1 MEDSL
6 KGRKKQLRPMLIE
19 RLQLQHERRVMEA
32 QMSAITEVH
41 LQILK
46 DLLALSTSSYTE
58 VRCKCQS
65 LLSDALFAF
74 RHSNRLLL
82 PLLLDKLQHKD
93 SVSHEQLKGSLYILQ
108 SEKCLYLSHCY
119 WDTIS
124 LIWPAIV
131 QADHSEKSSI
141 STLMSNL
148 VKRIMEKFNSP
159 AIQWIVPTAIVDM
172 GVTIASG
179 AGVSLSENELSDGAA
194 HLKERNKQ
202 TDQMYENLVA
212 QLMSLAESDKLHW
225 RFTEFA
231 VHFLVPLIRHD
242 RLLPTAAVGFFVHS
256 LNHETLAVRK
266 VCNYYSR
273 TSLFFRC
280 RQAHNAMMQQLI
292 KGWLLSTKIY
302 MSGDTQKVC
311 ATVKILC
318 LLPRGEHLLSTFN
331 STYA

>member
-1 MEDSL
+1 
-6 KGRKKQLRPMLIE
+6 
-19 RLQLQHERRVMEA
+19 
-32 QMSAITEVH
+32 
-41 LQILK
+41 
-46 DLLALSTSSYTE
+46 
-58 VRCKCQS
+58 
-65 LLSDALFAF
+65 
-74 RHSNRLLL
+74 
-82 PLLLDKLQHKD
+82 
-93 SVSHEQLKGSLYILQ
+93 
-108 SEKCLYLSHCY
+108 
-119 WDTIS
+119 
-124 LIWPAIV
+124 
-131 QADHSEKSSI
+131 
-141 STLMSNL
+141 
-148 VKRIMEKFNSP
+148 MEKFNSP